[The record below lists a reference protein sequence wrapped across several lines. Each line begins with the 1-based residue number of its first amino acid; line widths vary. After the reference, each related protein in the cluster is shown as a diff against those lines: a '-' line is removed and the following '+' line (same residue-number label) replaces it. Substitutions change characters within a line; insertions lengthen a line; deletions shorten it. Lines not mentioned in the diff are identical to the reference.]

1 MGIKKN
7 LVKNQQSGGKKSNI
21 LINNNNHMK
30 GTLYMKKDK
39 LKILKNKEKMNVSPV
54 PGIQLKV

>member
-39 LKILKNKEKMNVSPV
+39 FKILKNKEKMNVS
-54 PGIQLKV
+54 GI